1 MSFFRQNI
9 AIDLGTSTILVGV
22 EDKGIV
28 IKAPSMVAVKNGT
41 DKVLAIGDDAI
52 ALLGRAPGDVS
63 TIRPIQNGVISSYTV
78 TKRMLEYFMD
88 KALRNPLKRFVKPD
102 VIICI
107 PSQTTGVE
115 KCAVE
120 KACRDAGAGRI
131 FLIEEPLAAAV
142 GAGVD
147 ISKPYGNLIV
157 DVGGGT
163 TDIAVVSY
171 EGIITSRSVKVAGD
185 VFDDVIKNYVK
196 RKYGILIG
204 DRTAELVKIEAGCLY
219 KNIRKDSVT
228 IQGSDLQTG
237 LPKEVTI
244 TSDELVEPLVK
255 ACIPVLDAV
264 KEVLEETPPELAAD
278 IFGRGIILTGGGC
291 LIEGFDTLLRTV
303 VGIDV
308 TIADDAQKCVA
319 KGCLKILNSMSESQK
334 NAISRV

>member
-1 MSFFRQNI
+1 MSFLRQNI

-28 IKAPSMVAVKNGT
+28 INAPSVVAVKNGT
-41 DKVLAIGDDAI
+41 NNVLAIGDDAI
-52 ALLGRAPGDVS
+52 VLVGKTPGDVS
-63 TIRPIQNGVISSYTV
+63 IIRPVQNGVISSYTV
-78 TKRMLEYFMD
+78 TKRMIEYFMD
-88 KALRNPLKRFVKPD
+88 KAVRNPLKRLVKPD

-115 KCAVE
+115 KRAVE

-147 ISKPYGNLIV
+147 ISSPSGNMIV

-163 TDIAVVSY
+163 TDIAVISY

-185 VFDDVIKNYVK
+185 NFDNVIKNYIK
-196 RKYGILIG
+196 KKYGILIG
-204 DRTAELVKIEAGCLY
+204 DRTAEKIKIEAGCLF
-219 KNIRKDSVT
+219 KNSRKDSVT
-228 IQGSDLQTG
+228 VQGSDIQSG
-237 LPKEVTI
+237 LPTEVTV
-244 TSDELVEPLVK
+244 TSDELVEPLVE
-255 ACIPVLDAV
+255 ACVPILDAV
-264 KEVLEETPPELAAD
+264 KVVLEETPPELAAD

-291 LIEGFDTLLRTV
+291 LIDGMDELIRTV
-303 VGIDV
+303 AGIDV
-308 TIADDAQKCVA
+308 TVADDAQRCVA
-319 KGCLKILNSMSESQK
+319 KGCLKILSAMSENQK

>member
-1 MSFFRQNI
+1 LSFFRQNI

-41 DKVLAIGDDAI
+41 DNVLAIGEDAI
-52 ALLGRAPGDVS
+52 VLLGRAPGDVS
-63 TIRPIQNGVISSYTV
+63 IIRPIQNGVISSYTV
-78 TKRMLEYFMD
+78 TKRMIEYFMD
-88 KALRNPLKRFVKPD
+88 KAVRNPLKRFVKPD

-107 PSQTTGVE
+107 PSKTTGVE
-115 KCAVE
+115 KRAVE
-120 KACRDAGAGRI
+120 KACKDAGAGRI

-147 ISKPYGNLIV
+147 ISKPSGNLIV

-163 TDIAVVSY
+163 TDVAVISY

-185 VFDDVIKNYVK
+185 VFDNVIKNYIK
-196 RKYGILIG
+196 KKYGILIG
-204 DRTAELVKIEAGCLY
+204 DRTAENIKIEAGCLY
-219 KNIRKDSVT
+219 KNSRKDSVT
-228 IQGSDLQTG
+228 VQGSDLQSG
-237 LPKEVTI
+237 LPKEVTV
-244 TSDELVEPLVK
+244 TSDELVEPLVE
-255 ACIPVLDAV
+255 ACIPILDAV

-291 LIEGFDTLLRTV
+291 LIDGFDSLIRTV
-303 VGIDV
+303 AGIDV
-308 TIADDAQKCVA
+308 TVADDAQQCVV
-319 KGCLKILNSMSESQK
+319 KGCLKILTEMPESQK

>member
-9 AIDLGTSTILVGV
+9 AIDLGTSTVLVGV

-41 DKVLAIGDDAI
+41 DSVLAIGEDAI
-52 ALLGRAPGDVS
+52 KLLGRTPNEVS
-63 TIRPIQNGVISSYTV
+63 IIRPIQNGVISSYTV

-88 KALRNPLKRFVKPD
+88 KAVRNPLKRIVKPD

-107 PSQTTGVE
+107 PSKVTGVE
-115 KCAVE
+115 KRAVE

-147 ISKPYGNLIV
+147 ISKPSGNLIV

-163 TDIAVVSY
+163 TDIAVISY

-185 VFDDVIKNYVK
+185 VFDDVIKNYIK

-204 DRTAELVKIEAGCLY
+204 DRTAEMIKIEAGCLY
-219 KNIRKDSVT
+219 KKARKNSVT
-228 IQGSDLQTG
+228 VQGSDLQSG
-237 LPKEVTI
+237 LPKEVVI
-244 TSDELVEPLVK
+244 NSDELVEPLVE
-255 ACIPVLDAV
+255 ACIPILDAV

-291 LIEGFDTLLRTV
+291 LIEGFDMLLRTV
-303 VGIDV
+303 SGIDV
-308 TIADDAQKCVA
+308 TVADDAQRCVV
-319 KGCLKILNSMSESQK
+319 KGCLKILNAMPDSQK
-334 NAISRV
+334 NEISRV

>member
-9 AIDLGTSTILVGV
+9 AIDLGTSTVLVGV

-41 DKVLAIGDDAI
+41 DNVLAIGDDAI
-52 ALLGRAPGDVS
+52 ALLGRTPNEVS
-63 TIRPIQNGVISSYTV
+63 IIRPVQNGVISSYTV

-88 KALRNPLKRFVKPD
+88 KAVRNPLKRLVKPD

-107 PSQTTGVE
+107 PSKVTGVE
-115 KCAVE
+115 KRAVE

-147 ISKPYGNLIV
+147 ISKPSGNLVV

-163 TDIAVVSY
+163 TDIAVISY
-171 EGIITSRSVKVAGD
+171 EGIIASRSVKVAGD
-185 VFDDVIKNYVK
+185 VFDDVIKSYIK
-196 RKYGILIG
+196 RKYGILVG
-204 DRTAELVKIEAGCLY
+204 DRTAEMIKIEAGCLY
-219 KNIRKDSVT
+219 KNARRTSVT
-228 IQGSDLQTG
+228 VQGSELQSG
-237 LPKEVTI
+237 LPKEVVVS
-244 TSDELVEPLVK
+244 SDELVEPLVE
-255 ACIPVLDAV
+255 ACLPILDAV

-291 LIEGFDTLLRTV
+291 LIEGFDMLLRTV
-303 VGIDV
+303 AGIDV

-319 KGCLKILNSMSESQK
+319 KGCLKILNAMSDSQK
-334 NAISRV
+334 NEISRI